1 MKTQQRVIDVKTPTG
16 KMAVV
21 VSEPTAGS
29 HPTVLWFIDAPG
41 IRQAVRDHADR
52 LAAEGYR
59 VVVPDLHHRAG
70 YCLPGDDALANNPN
84 VTKDIWALI
93 GAMTDEQIQEDGRAA
108 LAAVGVAADE
118 QCLAIGFCLG
128 TRAVFRA
135 VMDEPNR
142 FLAGSCWHPSFM
154 VDDTDDSPHLQ
165 VSELTRPLY
174 FGVGLDDDV
183 QSVEMHQPFF
193 DAVAAMDSVD
203 VDFFEGAGHGF
214 TWPTSPNYHE
224 AAAEGSWSKTI
235 ELFSTALAGS

>member
-1 MKTQQRVIDVKTPTG
+1 METQQRVIDVETPTG
-16 KMAVV
+16 KMAVI
-21 VSEPTAGS
+21 VSEPVDGE

-52 LAAEGYR
+52 LAQQGYR

-70 YCLPGDDALANNPN
+70 YCLPGDEALATNPN
-84 VTKDIWALI
+84 VTKEIWALI
-93 GAMTDEQIQEDGRAA
+93 GRMTDEEIQADGRAA
-108 LAAVGVAADE
+108 LEAVGFGEEERCVT
-118 QCLAIGFCLG
+118 IGFCLG

-154 VDDTDDSPHLQ
+154 VDDSDESPHLQ
-165 VSELTRPLY
+165 VSGLTRPLY

-193 DAVAAMDSVD
+193 DAVADMDLVD
-203 VDFFEGAGHGF
+203 VDFFAGAGHGF

-235 ELFSTALAGS
+235 DLFSAAFAR